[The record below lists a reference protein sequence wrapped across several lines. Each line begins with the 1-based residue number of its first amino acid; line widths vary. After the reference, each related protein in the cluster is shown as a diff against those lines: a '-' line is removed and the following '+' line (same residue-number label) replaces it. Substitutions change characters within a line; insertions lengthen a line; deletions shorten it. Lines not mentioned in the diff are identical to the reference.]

1 MIMVTLTKLLTMRI
15 VAKVRSESSLSI
27 SIHLSLSLVSGSIS
41 AKSFG
46 VRLKNAIS
54 EPLANPDSIRR
65 NTVAIKQKYTP
76 IDGVISVISFSVCL
90 IMSISIVL

>member
-76 IDGVISVISFSVCL
+76 IDGVISVISLSVCL